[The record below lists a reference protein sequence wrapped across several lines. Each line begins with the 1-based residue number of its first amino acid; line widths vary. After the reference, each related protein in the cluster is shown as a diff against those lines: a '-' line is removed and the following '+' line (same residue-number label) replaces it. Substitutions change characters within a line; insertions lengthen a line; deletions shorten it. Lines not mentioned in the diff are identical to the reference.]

1 MCSSEEIT
9 YDPEQRCL
17 TFEGIEDVLLED
29 EEEWDND
36 DILDDETLDWDEE
49 KDDLL
54 DLDED
59 KIDDD
64 WNAKS
69 LALESTA
76 NISRPQLEV
85 KPAGQSA
92 AGLFCIIRQTK
103 GCNPTQ

>member
-1 MCSSEEIT
+1 MTRIICRASDCIYWEEGMCSSEEIT
-9 YDPEQRCL
+9 YDPEQGCL

-64 WNAKS
+64 WNA
-69 LALESTA
+69 
-76 NISRPQLEV
+76 
-85 KPAGQSA
+85 
-92 AGLFCIIRQTK
+92 
-103 GCNPTQ
+103 